1 MGIEEAG
8 APREVAEVADA
19 ADAANAAVAVVLV
32 RPREEGNVGAAARA
46 MANMGLERL
55 ILVEPAAALGPTARA
70 FAVGARQVLDGCSR
84 VASLREALAPFPR
97 VVGTTSTRDRRQAAP
112 LIGPRELPEQLAADP
127 PGTPV
132 ALVFG
137 PEVGGLTNEEL
148 ACANLVVRVPC
159 APVQP
164 TLNLAQ
170 AVLILAYE
178 LYQARLEAPRRAAG
192 TAGTGLA
199 GAAGMAGAAG
209 VSAVAGA
216 AGAAGATAV
225 AGATG
230 LAVEAPA
237 TSADVD
243 GLFDQAADILRRI
256 GFDRDSTF
264 PGVLRDLRAAAARA
278 RLTEREAAIL
288 RGICRRAGHALA
300 RSPSSGSAGF
310 SGPDGFSGPA
320 GPAGPAGS
328 ATS

>member
-1 MGIEEAG
+1 MRIEEAE
-8 APREVAEVADA
+8 AHREVAEV
-19 ADAANAAVAVVLV
+19 AVAVVLV

-46 MANMGLERL
+46 MANMGLGRL
-55 ILVEPAAALGPTARA
+55 ILVEPAAPLGPTVRA
-70 FAVGARQVLDGCSR
+70 FAVGARHVLDGCSR

-97 VVGTTSTRDRRQAAP
+97 VIGTTSTRDRRQAVP
-112 LIGPRELPEQLAADP
+112 LIGPRELPERLAADP

-148 ACANLVVRVPC
+148 ACANLVVSIPC
-159 APVQP
+159 APLQP

-178 LYQARLEAPRRAAG
+178 LYLGRLGDPRLM
-192 TAGTGLA
+192 LA
-199 GAAGMAGAAG
+199 GVGGGGGVRGVAAE
-209 VSAVAGA
+209 V
-216 AGAAGATAV
+216 
-225 AGATG
+225 
-230 LAVEAPA
+230 PA

-243 GLFDQAADILRRI
+243 GLFDQAAAVLRRI

-278 RLTEREAAIL
+278 HLSEREAAIL

-300 RSPSSGSAGF
+300 RSASAA
-310 SGPDGFSGPA
+310 SAASEP
-320 GPAGPAGS
+320 S

>member
-1 MGIEEAG
+1 MRIEEAG
-8 APREVAEVADA
+8 APREA
-19 ADAANAAVAVVLV
+19 ADIAEAAVAVVLV

-46 MANMGLERL
+46 MANMGLGRL
-55 ILVEPAAALGPTARA
+55 ILVEPAASLGPTARA
-70 FAVGARQVLDGCSR
+70 FAVGARHVLDGCSR

-97 VVGTTSTRDRRQAAP
+97 VIGTTSTRDRRQAVP
-112 LIGPRELPEQLAADP
+112 LIGPRQLPERLAADP

-148 ACANLVVRVPC
+148 ACANLVVSIPC

-178 LYQARLEAPRRAAG
+178 LYQARLGDPRPVVGTAGLAG
-192 TAGTGLA
+192 TAGAAGLA
-199 GAAGMAGAAG
+199 A
-209 VSAVAGA
+209 
-216 AGAAGATAV
+216 
-225 AGATG
+225 
-230 LAVEAPA
+230 EAPA

-243 GLFDQAADILRRI
+243 GLFDQAAAVLRRI

-278 RLTEREAAIL
+278 RLSEREAAIL

-300 RSPSSGSAGF
+300 RSVSAPSAPGAPGAP
-310 SGPDGFSGPA
+310 GTPGEPG
-320 GPAGPAGS
+320 

>member
-1 MGIEEAG
+1 MRIEEAE
-8 APREVAEVADA
+8 ALREVAEV
-19 ADAANAAVAVVLV
+19 AVAVVLV

-46 MANMGLERL
+46 MANMGLGRL
-55 ILVEPAAALGPTARA
+55 ILVEPAAPLGPTARA
-70 FAVGARQVLDGCSR
+70 FAVGARHVLDGCSR

-97 VVGTTSTRDRRQAAP
+97 VIGTTSTRDRRQAVP
-112 LIGPRELPEQLAADP
+112 LIGPRELPVRLAADP

-148 ACANLVVRVPC
+148 ACANLVVSIPC
-159 APVQP
+159 APLQP

-178 LYQARLEAPRRAAG
+178 LYQARLGDPRLM
-192 TAGTGLA
+192 LA
-199 GAAGMAGAAG
+199 GVTGVTGVAG
-209 VSAVAGA
+209 V
-216 AGAAGATAV
+216 ATEV
-225 AGATG
+225 
-230 LAVEAPA
+230 PA

-243 GLFDQAADILRRI
+243 GLFDQAAAVLRRI

-278 RLTEREAAIL
+278 HLSEREAAIL

-300 RSPSSGSAGF
+300 RSASAASAASAASEPG
-310 SGPDGFSGPA
+310 
-320 GPAGPAGS
+320 